1 MTAAWVVRVAVATCS
16 RKRVASKGTAALVSW
31 GDPSIQHAE
40 EDTGI
45 DRLGL
50 ASPLLGA
57 TGWIDGLA
65 RLIAIDTSAAPGRYS
80 GAFAGVL
87 QDMFSPLGF
96 SFRRME
102 VPPSFMPE
110 AEPTPRISMIAGRR
124 TGRRI
129 CTLYFNTDALPAGE
143 GWNRPPFS
151 LSRQGNRL
159 YGRGTADVKG
169 AIAAVWSALR
179 AADAVGLGLRFD
191 PVLLFCTDEE
201 RGLYPGLRHLASEGQ
216 IEGHVIC
223 LNGSAA
229 PKIWTGSLGRID
241 LTVRIEALGP
251 DAGAANAVEAA
262 ARMTTQLVAMKDQIE
277 VRTSTLVPP
286 DSNPPGAPLQSGMAV
301 SAIRGGDGGFVP
313 GSCALTVSREYL
325 PEELFES
332 VLAELQAM
340 VRHVSEQM
348 PAFRVQ
354 AMLSGHRAPVVAPD
368 QGPNWP
374 RWQQALSW
382 GFGYSASNFRR
393 AASREPSPM
402 GFVQQAGI
410 QEILVGGLGR
420 PNSQKGEANEFTT
433 IEDVEALARSVL
445 AYLADVPEIPRY

>member
-1 MTAAWVVRVAVATCS
+1 
-16 RKRVASKGTAALVSW
+16 VASKGTAALASW

-80 GAFAGVL
+80 GTFAGVL
-87 QDMFSPLGF
+87 QDMFAPLGF
-96 SFRRME
+96 SFRRVE
-102 VPPSFMPE
+102 VPQSLLPASD
-110 AEPTPRISMIAGRR
+110 ATPRISMVAGRR

-143 GWNRPPFS
+143 GWSRPPFS

-159 YGRGTADVKG
+159 YGRGTAEVKG

-201 RGLYPGLRHLASEGQ
+201 RGLYPGLRHLASEGL
-216 IEGHVIC
+216 IDGHVMC
-223 LNGSAA
+223 LNGPAA

-241 LTVRIEALGP
+241 LSVRIETLLPTGT
-251 DAGAANAVEAA
+251 GNANAVEAA
-262 ARMTTQLVAMKDQIE
+262 AQLTTQLVALKDQIE
-277 VRTSTLVPP
+277 VRTSGLVPP
-286 DSNPPGAPLQSGMAV
+286 ESHPPGAPLQSGMAV
-301 SAIRGGDGGFVP
+301 SAVRGGDGDFSP
-313 GSCALTVSREYL
+313 NSCALTVSREYL
-325 PEELFES
+325 PEEQFEH
-332 VLAELQAM
+332 VHAELVAM
-340 VRHVSEQM
+340 VRQVAERM

-354 AMLSGHRAPVVAPD
+354 TVLAGHRAPVVAPD

-382 GFGYSASNFRR
+382 GFGYSPSNFRR
-393 AASREPSPM
+393 SASREPSPM

-420 PNSQKGEANEFTT
+420 PNSQKGEADEFTT

>member
-1 MTAAWVVRVAVATCS
+1 
-16 RKRVASKGTAALVSW
+16 VASKGTATLVSW
-31 GDPSIQHAE
+31 GDPSIQHVE
-40 EDTGI
+40 EDSGI

-65 RLIAIDTSAAPGRYS
+65 RLISIDTSSAPGCYS
-80 GAFAGVL
+80 GPFAGVL
-87 QDMFSPLGF
+87 QDMFAPLGF
-96 SFRRME
+96 SFRRLE
-102 VPPSFMPE
+102 VPPNMLPRG
-110 AEPTPRISMIAGRR
+110 EPTPRINMVAGRR

-129 CTLYFNTDALPAGE
+129 CTIYFHTDTLPAGE
-143 GWNRPPFS
+143 GWSRPPFS

-159 YGRGTADVKG
+159 YGRGTADMKG

-201 RGLYPGLRHLASEGQ
+201 GGLYPGLRHLAAEGL
-216 IEGHVIC
+216 IEGHVMC
-223 LNGSAA
+223 LNGPAA
-229 PKIWTGSLGRID
+229 PRIWAGSLGRID
-241 LTVRIEALGP
+241 FSVRI
-251 DAGAANAVEAA
+251 DAAPLPQDTGDANAVEAA
-262 ARMTTQLVAMKDQIE
+262 ALFASRLSAMKEGIE
-277 VRTSTLVPP
+277 VRHSDLLATAAPP
-286 DSNPPGAPLQSGMAV
+286 AGAPLQSGMSV
-301 SAIRGGDGGFVP
+301 SAIKGGGNSTFAP

-325 PEELFES
+325 PEEDFETVRAE
-332 VLAELQAM
+332 VLAMIRQAAE
-340 VRHVSEQM
+340 RL
-348 PAFRVQ
+348 PGFRMQ
-354 AMLSGHRAPVVAPD
+354 AEMTGHRAPVSRPD

-382 GFGYSASNFRR
+382 GFGYSSNGFRR
-393 AASREPSPM
+393 SASREPSAM
-402 GFVQQAGI
+402 GFVQQAGV
-410 QEILVGGLGR
+410 QEILLSGLGR